1 MMIVIAMRST
11 NLQSIRLPT
20 SVRQF
25 FRSRSTVDNFR
36 TLVLP
41 MQVKLSD
48 MRSEKK
54 GVFVFPEYSRM
65 CPFRTSPLNKN
76 RYGREGGD
84 RVTKRKNAK
93 QKSEAGCCESLYASS
108 GCCESLYASF
118 SRCASLFL
126 FRRQLSSFCVLCTLK
141 TAVGRRFTKGYV
153 LYWQAQDV
161 HRPQVE
167 AAQGPC
173 ASPTSSH
180 IQNITIVI

>member
-93 QKSEAGCCESLYASS
+93 QKSEAGCCESLYASL
-108 GCCESLYASF
+108 C
-118 SRCASLFL
+118 RCASLFL
-126 FRRQLSSFCVLCTLK
+126 FSFCV
-141 TAVGRRFTKGYV
+141 VMYRRLLRRRWSRRDDLHFV
-153 LYWQAQDV
+153 CFA
-161 HRPQVE
+161 P
-167 AAQGPC
+167 
-173 ASPTSSH
+173 
-180 IQNITIVI
+180 